1 MDFGFLEL
9 DSGYQS
15 PGFQIAQEM
24 ISPIPDPTGKIFL
37 ESRTGLPY
45 IRRPGRKRE
54 NTPGVG
60 RGGCCHIWVIQV
72 RVAVKGMVFKQFT
85 LEQGI

>member
-1 MDFGFLEL
+1 MNFGFLEL

-24 ISPIPDPTGKIFL
+24 ISPIPDSTGKNFL

-45 IRRPGRKRE
+45 IGRPGRK
-54 NTPGVG
+54 
-60 RGGCCHIWVIQV
+60 
-72 RVAVKGMVFKQFT
+72 
-85 LEQGI
+85 